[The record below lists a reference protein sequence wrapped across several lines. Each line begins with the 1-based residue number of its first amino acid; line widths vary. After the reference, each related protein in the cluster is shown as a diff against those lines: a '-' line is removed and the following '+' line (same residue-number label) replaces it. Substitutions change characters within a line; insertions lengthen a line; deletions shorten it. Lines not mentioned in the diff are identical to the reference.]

1 MKKILVI
8 TSLLF
13 SVLMANAQ
21 SLDESKEII
30 QQEIEATSKLL
41 KGKQIDFMTTC
52 VDILFDGK
60 DVIYVYKVD
69 ETYCKFSNLDFN
81 KIKET
86 QTLIFDN
93 NEAVK
98 ALMEYLK
105 NLGGRII
112 HIYIGNMS
120 YETNSITYYK

>member
-21 SLDESKEII
+21 SLDESKEIL
-30 QQEIEATSKLL
+30 QQEIEATSKVL
-41 KGKQIDFMTTC
+41 KGKQVDFMTTC
-52 VDILFDGK
+52 VDVLFDGK

-69 ETYCKFSNLDFN
+69 ETYCKFSNIDFN

-86 QTLIFDN
+86 QTLIFEN
-93 NEAVK
+93 NEALK
-98 ALMEYLK
+98 SFMEHLK
-105 NLGGRII
+105 NLGGRLIY
-112 HIYIGNMS
+112 IYIGNMS
-120 YETNSITYYK
+120 YEMNSIMY

>member
-1 MKKILVI
+1 MKKFLVI

-21 SLDESKEII
+21 SLDESKEIL
-30 QQEIEATSKLL
+30 QQEIEATSKVL

-52 VDILFDGK
+52 VDVLFDGK

-69 ETYCKFSNLDFN
+69 ETYCKFSNIDFN

-86 QTLIFDN
+86 QTLIFEN
-93 NEAVK
+93 NEALK
-98 ALMEYLK
+98 SFMEHLK
-105 NLGGRII
+105 NLGGRLIY
-112 HIYIGNMS
+112 IYIGNMS
-120 YETNSITYYK
+120 YEMNSIMY

>member
-21 SLDESKEII
+21 SLDESKEIL
-30 QQEIEATSKLL
+30 QQEIEATSKVL
-41 KGKQIDFMTTC
+41 KGKQVDFMTTC
-52 VDILFDGK
+52 VDVLFDGK

-69 ETYCKFSNLDFN
+69 ETYCKLSNIDFN

-86 QTLIFDN
+86 QTLILEN
-93 NEAVK
+93 NETVK
-98 ALMEYLK
+98 FFMEHLK
-105 NLGGRII
+105 NIGGRLIY
-112 HIYIGNMS
+112 IYIGNMS
-120 YETNSITYYK
+120 YEMNSIMY